1 MPFRCQPSQFI
12 CCCAVPSFGQKHRA
26 QLYATVYS
34 ILCHN
39 TPVFFALYAFA
50 KHSRAR
56 REAQTRNLP
65 VFRPAVVGIM
75 NSDSQPIRDI
85 ANPGIKADL
94 QLARTLREEV
104 ARLLNRNSVGFPGAQ
119 PVSFARN
126 HLEDLRREE

>member
-1 MPFRCQPSQFI
+1 
-12 CCCAVPSFGQKHRA
+12 
-26 QLYATVYS
+26 
-34 ILCHN
+34 
-39 TPVFFALYAFA
+39 
-50 KHSRAR
+50 
-56 REAQTRNLP
+56 
-65 VFRPAVVGIM
+65 M